1 MRRTSSIRSAYYEF
15 KPYLCT
21 LIGVYGLQLHGAG
34 FLAKAA
40 GLTLVGCGVTIFYMR
55 ARYRGLMG

>member
-1 MRRTSSIRSAYYEF
+1 MRRALTIRSAYYEF

-21 LIGVYGLQLHGAG
+21 IIGIYGMQLQGAA

-40 GLTLVGCGVTIFYMR
+40 GLTLVGCGITIFYMR